1 VLAVLLS
8 MFILIAAAGVF
19 CPIRGEATFR
29 EMLIRDCLI
38 KQAERGCGCVFYRV
52 AYINRCGDV
61 SSRCRRRAP
70 GGCR

>member
-38 KQAERGCGCVFYRV
+38 KQAESGCGCVFTE
-52 AYINRCGDV
+52 
-61 SSRCRRRAP
+61 
-70 GGCR
+70 

>member
-1 VLAVLLS
+1 VDDERSHRGVVVYVVAVLLS

-38 KQAERGCGCVFYRV
+38 KQAESGCGCVFT
-52 AYINRCGDV
+52 
-61 SSRCRRRAP
+61 
-70 GGCR
+70 